1 MTRSVKNRGYISLI
15 LLSAVF
21 VIGITVGVIMTAQ
34 GFNINEDKPLYFDYY
49 RLFHSKD
56 FLTNLID
63 RFSLTF
69 FSLLLIFFLGFGSI
83 STPFLPLTLLIYGI
97 ITGSSILLI
106 YTTFSSNTLFA
117 VLITEI
123 PFAVLSGLI
132 LIIACR
138 EAMRMS
144 ISIWRV
150 TTAGSSIYTPVDYK
164 LFINKFIILAAALL
178 AVSAINTAFSYIII

>member
-1 MTRSVKNRGYISLI
+1 MTKSIKNRGYISLI

-21 VIGITVGVIMTAQ
+21 VVGIAVGVILTAQ
-34 GFNINEDKPLYFDYY
+34 YTDIDDKPVYFDYY
-49 RLFHSKD
+49 RYFHSKD

-83 STPFLPLTLLIYGI
+83 STPFLPISLLFYGYKTGASLILIYMTYPADEIFG
-97 ITGSSILLI
+97 
-106 YTTFSSNTLFA
+106 

-132 LIIACR
+132 LITACR
-138 EAMRMS
+138 ESMRMS
-144 ISIWRV
+144 VSIWRV
-150 TTAGSSIYTPVDYK
+150 TIAASSIYTPVDYK
-164 LFINKFIILAAALL
+164 LFINKFIILTAALL
-178 AVSAINTAFSYIII
+178 AVSAINTTFSYIII